1 MKQVQANV
9 LQLAG
14 DFFLEKRR
22 ADSERG
28 HSLKGYAEDRGDV

>member
-28 HSLKGYAEDRGDV
+28 HSLEGYAEDRGDV